1 MYKKRYEILLA
12 ELAVVL
18 EQKNNTI
25 MFLNYE
31 IDKLKN
37 KLADAEQELN
47 EAAGLKCAE
56 S

>member
-12 ELAVVL
+12 ELAAVI
-18 EQKNNTI
+18 EQKNTSI
-25 MFLNYE
+25 LLLNYE

-37 KLADAEQELN
+37 KLADAEQELKD
-47 EAAGLKCAE
+47 AHCKCAK

>member
-1 MYKKRYEILLA
+1 MYKKRYEILLG
-12 ELAVVL
+12 ELATVI

-25 MFLNYE
+25 LLLNYE